1 MHRPAA
7 DEAERKRRPGA
18 TISTR
23 LAIWPRCD
31 QQPLVARAWARGR
44 RPPALSCD
52 AKTAP
57 CILVASVHG
66 GPAITERRNRGWER
80 STVARQHHPQ
90 ARMFPP
96 PVSHAATSAGGNSLC
111 ARHRVGQAVA
121 EDKKREMS
129 GPVVQRDG
137 SPETGVR
144 RSLPVH
150 GPPKAPIVPLGA
162 GGHWLCRFF
171 MQGGP
176 SACRNGDKCPYSH
189 DPNKPVSAHV
199 YARVRGPR
207 DDFAQSRSRTG
218 SGFCAIASPC
228 HLRSAPP

>member
-1 MHRPAA
+1 MPRLHRAFWSLPRTAVPQSQNAA
-7 DEAERKRRPGA
+7 
-18 TISTR
+18 
-23 LAIWPRCD
+23 
-31 QQPLVARAWARGR
+31 
-44 RPPALSCD
+44 
-52 AKTAP
+52 
-57 CILVASVHG
+57 
-66 GPAITERRNRGWER
+66 
-80 STVARQHHPQ
+80 TVAGGAAPSPDSTTPRHECSLRLCPTQRQ
-90 ARMFPP
+90 AREGT
-96 PVSHAATSAGGNSLC
+96 VYAHGVESGRTA
-111 ARHRVGQAVA
+111 A
-121 EDKKREMS
+121 EDRKREMS

-228 HLRSAPP
+228 HLQSAPP